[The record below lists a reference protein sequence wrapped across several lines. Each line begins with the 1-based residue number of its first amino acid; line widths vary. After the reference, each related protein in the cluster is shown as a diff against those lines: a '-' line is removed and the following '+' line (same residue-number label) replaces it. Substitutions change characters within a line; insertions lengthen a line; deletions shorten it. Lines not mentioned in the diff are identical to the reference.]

1 MPLNIDFTQVLLH
14 MLNFVILVGA
24 LGLLLY
30 KPVNKFMTDRAAHYE
45 ALKKENEETA
55 AANEKL
61 KAEYDEKLASAKAEI
76 AEMRANAEKEAADSA
91 ASYLEE
97 VKQKASFILASAEKD
112 AERRRES
119 ILDSAQTEISE
130 LVLSAAQKLLS
141 DTVTPE
147 RDSAL
152 YDEFIKLTESQ
163 PADTRKE

>member
-55 AANEKL
+55 SANEKL
-61 KAEYDEKLASAKAEI
+61 KAEYDEKLASAKA
-76 AEMRANAEKEAADSA
+76 
-91 ASYLEE
+91 SYLEE
-97 VKQKASFILASAEKD
+97 AKQKASFILASAEKD

>member
-24 LGLLLY
+24 LGFLLY
-30 KPVNKFMTDRAAHYE
+30 KPVNSFMTQRAAHYE
-45 ALKKENEETA
+45 ALKKENEQTA
-55 AANEKL
+55 AENERL
-61 KAEYDEKLASAKAEI
+61 RAEYDEKLAGAKAEI

-91 ASYLEE
+91 AAYLAET
-97 VKQKASFILASAEKD
+97 KQKAADILASAEKD

-130 LVLSAAQKLLS
+130 LVLAATQKLLS
-141 DTVTPE
+141 DTGTPE

-152 YDEFIKLTESQ
+152 YDEFIKLAEGESV
-163 PADTRKE
+163 DTRKE

>member
-76 AEMRANAEKEAADSA
+76 AEMRANAEKRQPTAPPHTWRRPNKR
-91 ASYLEE
+91 LRLFWLPP
-97 VKQKASFILASAEKD
+97 KKMRKSAEK
-112 AERRRES
+112 AYS
-119 ILDSAQTEISE
+119 IPH
-130 LVLSAAQKLLS
+130 K
-141 DTVTPE
+141 
-147 RDSAL
+147 
-152 YDEFIKLTESQ
+152 
-163 PADTRKE
+163 RK